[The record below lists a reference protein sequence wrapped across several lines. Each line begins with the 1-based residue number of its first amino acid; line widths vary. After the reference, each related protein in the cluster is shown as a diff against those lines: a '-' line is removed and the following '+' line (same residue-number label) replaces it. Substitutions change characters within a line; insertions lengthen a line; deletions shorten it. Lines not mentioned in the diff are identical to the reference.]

1 MIGEVL
7 IDSFLGTFR
16 LLLGAVEFMSL
27 PVNLIAVLGNILA
40 YGNWIVGLDIM
51 VLFTAS
57 VVFWWGVHL
66 SIGLAVWLWR
76 MLPLT

>member
-1 MIGEVL
+1 MIGEAL
-7 IDSFLGTFR
+7 IDLFLGTFR
-16 LLLGAVEFMSL
+16 LLFSAVDFINL
-27 PVNLIAVLGNILA
+27 PTQLIGTLGNILV
-40 YGNWIVGLDIM
+40 YGNWVVGVDIM
-51 VLFTAS
+51 ALFVGS